1 MYDTVKDIAFM
12 FWIKC
17 SKYPKEA
24 LTKEF
29 CDKLFDEALSE
40 YRTMHRI
47 NALSCEIQC
56 ADSLVGEV
64 SRDG

>member
-56 ADSLVGEV
+56 ADSLIGEV
-64 SRDG
+64 SRNG